1 VAASGAAASMSM
13 RTGDQRGFTLAELMV
28 AMVITMLV
36 LGGAVVMTSQVQQ
49 SFRRQIEDAAG
60 EQEGRYALDWVSR
73 RIRAVGNNPYGLP
86 LPIPPAPVGSDTS
99 LCPVPGT
106 PYQWLFI
113 SPDPDGVNRSVRLQS
128 DSNPPDGLL
137 GGPSALGECNQRDED
152 VTISF
157 DPLTRSITFLDN
169 NLGGAA
175 TIRTDAVIENLEFVF
190 KTWNR
195 QPTINPADVMY
206 IETQVTVR
214 TRTINASTGLP
225 ETRLLT
231 QEVRVRGS
239 S

>member
-1 VAASGAAASMSM
+1 MAASAAAASMSM
-13 RTGDQRGFTLAELMV
+13 KTGDQRGFTLAELMV

-36 LGGAVVMTSQVQQ
+36 LGGAVAMTSQVQQ
-49 SFRRQIEDAAG
+49 SFRRQIEDSAG

-86 LPIPPAPVGSDTS
+86 LPPPADQTAN
-99 LCPVPGT
+99 CPVPGT
-106 PYQWLFI
+106 PYSWLFI
-113 SPDPDGVNRSVRLQS
+113 NPDPDGVNRSVRMQS

-137 GGPSALGECNQRDED
+137 GGPSATGECNQRDED

-157 DPLTRSITFLDN
+157 DPVTNSITFLDN

-190 KTWNR
+190 KDRDR
-195 QPTINPADVMY
+195 QPTANAANVMY